1 MESKKQTSKLLDTG
15 NRLVAVRGI
24 GETVSDLGPFAAV
37 HAPGQNTK
45 KLYRTKN
52 SCEHVQF
59 GQTEQDTKRPKTQL
73 PLLRS
78 WGQKQGTAHAPC
90 TQCHQGVGKH
100 LNHSSGPTTEPV
112 PILRT
117 CPYPPSIKGT
127 SSHTIPGSK
136 QGKLFLVFTLLCC
149 SRGPSKAL
157 PESLVWPLLNFP

>member
-52 SCEHVQF
+52 SREHVQF

-100 LNHSSGPTTEPV
+100 LNHSSGPTSEPV
-112 PILRT
+112 PIL
-117 CPYPPSIKGT
+117 PPSKEPAATPYQGASKGNCF
-127 SSHTIPGSK
+127 
-136 QGKLFLVFTLLCC
+136 LFSLSFAAAGAPVKPCLNLL
-149 SRGPSKAL
+149 SGLFSI
-157 PESLVWPLLNFP
+157 SLD